1 MDNDY
6 NSNDYYQSSSE
17 STGNKYSLNKS
28 SEDVNLNGAQNQ
40 SQSPYGGQNPYGGQ
54 QNPYGGQSPYG
65 GQQNP
70 YGGNPY
76 GGQNGGSPYG
86 GAYYQNPASIRASV
100 AMPVSSVDVN
110 DVLVKSFLFM
120 FLALLVT
127 GISSLAAFNSNFLFG
142 GDPSTLVV
150 KIIVCFIAELALV
163 FAAQAAM
170 KKNNVTVSAIC
181 FFGYA
186 VVNGLTLSVI
196 FYAYARADITKAFF
210 MTAIVFGLM
219 AGIGYFT
226 KLDLTKLGN
235 ILMIGLIGIILCS
248 LVNMFLRS
256 EAFDYALTIIGIIL
270 FMGLTAYDIQKI
282 KKLATGNSYLDPL
295 VIGLYGALELYL
307 DFINLFIRLLRIMGR
322 ARR

>member
-1 MDNDY
+1 
-6 NSNDYYQSSSE
+6 
-17 STGNKYSLNKS
+17 
-28 SEDVNLNGAQNQ
+28 
-40 SQSPYGGQNPYGGQ
+40 
-54 QNPYGGQSPYG
+54 
-65 GQQNP
+65 
-70 YGGNPY
+70 
-76 GGQNGGSPYG
+76 
-86 GAYYQNPASIRASV
+86 
-100 AMPVSSVDVN
+100 
-110 DVLVKSFLFM
+110 
-120 FLALLVT
+120 
-127 GISSLAAFNSNFLFG
+127 
-142 GDPSTLVV
+142 
-150 KIIVCFIAELALV
+150 
-163 FAAQAAM
+163 M

-256 EAFDYALTIIGIIL
+256 EAFDYILTIVGIIL